1 MLVVHLDGLEGS
13 KSKVGDGILL
23 RISRTLHTVLFLP
36 TPVKESEPLRW
47 LDPYLKPLFLHRKLL
62 AHGSIFS

>member
-1 MLVVHLDGLEGS
+1 MLIVHLDSLEGS

-23 RISRTLHTVLFLP
+23 RISRTFHTVLFLP

-47 LDPYLKPLFLHRKLL
+47 LIPYLKPLFLHRKLL
-62 AHGSIFS
+62 AQGSIFS